1 MEANADGAFAATR
14 LNATARRAR
23 AQPSNRVPANT
34 VQKAVGD
41 VDSDRFGCECSPR
54 TAS

>member
-23 AQPSNRVPANT
+23 ARPSNRVPANT

-41 VDSDRFGCECSPR
+41 VDGCPCGVHLLGY
-54 TAS
+54 AL